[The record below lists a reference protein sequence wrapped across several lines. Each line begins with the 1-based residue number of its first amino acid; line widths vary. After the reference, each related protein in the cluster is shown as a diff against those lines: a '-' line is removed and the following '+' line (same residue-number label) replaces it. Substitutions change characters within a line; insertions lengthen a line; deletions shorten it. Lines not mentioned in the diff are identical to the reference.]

1 MTFLHTEYTP
11 IEIKTLL
18 EIGSRHESIPLR
30 KEEEAPIAT
39 KSLTQA
45 EQKLVEIAHKIYL
58 FEGIEPKDVLSVVRN
73 IRFSRFGKDE
83 IIFTQGENGIGMFF
97 VLSGSVDI
105 KVSLDN
111 EKAKSV
117 GNIEAG
123 NIFGEISSISHNPRN
138 ATAVAKAETT
148 TLISFDINEDA
159 IDEKNM
165 FLFLQLYVNISSAL
179 ASKLEACNERLIRA

>member
-83 IIFTQGENGIGMFF
+83 IIFTQGESGIGMFF

-138 ATAVAKAETT
+138 ATAVSKAETT